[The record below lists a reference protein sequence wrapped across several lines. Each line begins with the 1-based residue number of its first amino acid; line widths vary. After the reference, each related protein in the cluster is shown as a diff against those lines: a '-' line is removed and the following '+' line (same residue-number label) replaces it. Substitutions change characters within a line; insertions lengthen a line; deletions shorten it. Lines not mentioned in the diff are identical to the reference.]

1 MKYARKIPLS
11 ISHIKLR
18 GKTFLLGD
26 HVIRKTFSLPKV
38 SRQYIPQKHLKQI
51 KSLLPEEIHGLIAG
65 IDLSDIRLIHPH
77 IHTTEQCALNFYIDT
92 SGEKTSF
99 FEGEVK
105 QDDEDTV
112 DNGNA
117 YLNVKAELLTEVESF
132 VATSGDAWLI
142 STAQPHA
149 VSGEGGYTPTN
160 TKTRSMVQVFF
171 TAPFSEISRHLP

>member
-65 IDLSDIRLIHPH
+65 IDLSDIRVIHPH

-117 YLNVKAELLTEVESF
+117 YLNVKADLLTEVESF
-132 VATSGDAWLI
+132 VATPGDAWLI

-149 VSGEGGYTPTN
+149 VSGKSGYTPTDIN
-160 TKTRSMVQVFF
+160 TRSMVQVFF
-171 TAPFSEISRHLP
+171 TAPFNEVSMYLP